1 MPPQCGVEREE
12 GFCGLRCPH
21 TPKCQLSCQLT
32 PRHDFDILAYRSL
45 SPAYVW
51 APDLF
56 AIFSPSCPLPP
67 LPFSFSLDWTV
78 LALAGRS
85 SLDASVWRPFLPS
98 RYHRAYARAQRTDE
112 RTPHLPL
119 LPSNAT
125 AAAAATR
132 PLATPTHTHTYTH
145 TQLLQTAPPRA
156 IDRIHGGESKS
167 ERATETRSGFLIGLG
182 DASNCFVCGCPQEPP
197 LVDSYPLLSPLTPD
211 PPWLPVSPCAARV
224 QPQPALLCTRKR
236 RKGKKRMGLSIS
248 SIWDRMF
255 GKVCV
260 SSPLSLSVSVSFSPR
275 SLWLISLS
283 LSLSLSPP
291 FRPSAAL

>member
-1 MPPQCGVEREE
+1 MWVEVPPH
-12 GFCGLRCPH
+12 L
-21 TPKCQLSCQLT
+21 KCQLSCRQPTQLT
-32 PRHDFDILAYRSL
+32 PRHDFDILAYTR
-45 SPAYVW
+45 P
-51 APDLF
+51 F
-56 AIFSPSCPLPP
+56 RHIFSFLPAARPSPSA
-67 LPFSFSLDWTV
+67 FHWKV
-78 LALAGRS
+78 LAGRS

-112 RTPHLPL
+112 RTPHTPHSPL
-119 LPSNAT
+119 LPST
-125 AAAAATR
+125 AVAATR
-132 PLATPTHTHTYTH
+132 PLATPTHTYTH

-167 ERATETRSGFLIGLG
+167 ERATETRGGFLIGLG
-182 DASNCFVCGCPQEPP
+182 GASNCFVCGCPQEPP
-197 LVDSYPLLSPLTPD
+197 LVDSSPLLSPLTPD

-283 LSLSLSPP
+283 LSPP